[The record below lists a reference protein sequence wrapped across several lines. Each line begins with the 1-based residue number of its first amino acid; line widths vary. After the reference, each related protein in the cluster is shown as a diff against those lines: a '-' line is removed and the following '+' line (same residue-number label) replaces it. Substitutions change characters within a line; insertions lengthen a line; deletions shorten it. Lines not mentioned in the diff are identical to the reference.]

1 MRVTFLGSGGSAV
14 SAKRA
19 CPSILLDESTVF
31 DMGPGSLHNLRVS
44 PINPSRIRRLFI
56 SHTHADHIS
65 DLIPFLWAVQIDG
78 RKEELRI
85 YGPPGFKETFR
96 KLLEC
101 TSTPSSFFSFPLSVY
116 ELTYGEKIDEVSTC
130 ATIHSIPTL
139 AFRVE
144 SSTGKS
150 FCYSADT
157 IYCPE
162 LVKLARNVDLLVHE
176 ATFLEDQAEIA
187 ELTRHSIAR
196 VAGEVAREAAAKRL
210 VLFHI
215 PPPNDGREREFHAQ
229 ATQAYGDEVTVA
241 TDMAQ
246 FEF

>member
-1 MRVTFLGSGGSAV
+1 
-14 SAKRA
+14 
-19 CPSILLDESTVF
+19 
-31 DMGPGSLHNLRVS
+31 MGPGSLHNLRVS
-44 PINPSRIRRLFI
+44 AINPSQIRQLFI

-78 RKEELRI
+78 RREEELSI
-85 YGPPGFKETFR
+85 YGPPGFKGTFR

-101 TSTPSSFFSFPLSVY
+101 TSTPSSFFSFPLSVH
-116 ELTYGEKIDEVSTC
+116 ELTYGEKISEVSTC

-162 LVKLARNVDLLVHE
+162 VVKLARNVDLLVHE
-176 ATFLEDQAEIA
+176 ATFLEDQADVA

-196 VAGEVAREAAAKRL
+196 VAGEVAHEAAAKRL

-215 PPPNDGREREFHAQ
+215 PPPNDSREHDFQVQ
-229 ATQAYGDEVTVA
+229 ATQAYGDKVTLA